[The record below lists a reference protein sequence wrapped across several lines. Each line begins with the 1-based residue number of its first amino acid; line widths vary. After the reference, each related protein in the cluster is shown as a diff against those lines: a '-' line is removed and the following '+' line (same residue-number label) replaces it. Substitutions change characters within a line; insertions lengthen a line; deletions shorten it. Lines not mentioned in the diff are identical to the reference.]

1 MNLLS
6 PVRFRRAAFL
16 ASLFVLLP
24 AALLIVVGV
33 LVLVFQRESFD
44 IAFGVLILCFCAL
57 LAGGA
62 VWLVVTLRRSAD
74 LSRLQA
80 DFLSKVSHDFRTPL
94 TSIRMFVETL
104 REDRLQDPV
113 RRERVLSLLGQET
126 ERLSLL
132 IDRLLDFARMEAG
145 KLQLKART
153 MDLAEVVHAVTGRFE
168 ARLTEPRVVLEIDV
182 QPDVAPVHVDP
193 DAMGEVLQ
201 NLLDNA
207 FKYTGDDKRI
217 VVQLAMEGREVA
229 LRVRDNGPG
238 IARKD
243 HRRIFEQFARLD
255 DRLARAT
262 EGSGLG
268 LAICTHIVTAH
279 RGKIRVESEPGQ
291 GALFV
296 VTLPAAPPPEP
307 AADRAEAGAA
317 G

>member
-1 MNLLS
+1 MNMLS

-16 ASLFVLLP
+16 AALFVLLP

-57 LAGGA
+57 LASGA
-62 VWLVVTLRRSAD
+62 VWLVITLRRSAD

-104 REDRLQDPV
+104 REDRVQDPA
-113 RRERVLSLLGQET
+113 RKERVLMLLGQET
-126 ERLSLL
+126 ERLSDL

-145 KLQLKART
+145 KLQLRLQT
-153 MDLAEVVHAVTGRFE
+153 MDLADVVDQVAGRFE
-168 ARLTEPRVVLEIDV
+168 SRLSDPQTHLSLQLDRSVP
-182 QPDVAPVHVDP
+182 PVHIDP

-217 VVQLAMEGREVA
+217 SVLLGREGDNVMLA
-229 LRVRDNGPG
+229 VRDNGPG
-238 IARKD
+238 IAGKD
-243 HRRIFEQFARLD
+243 HRRIFEQFSRLD
-255 DRLARAT
+255 DRLSRAT

-268 LAICTHIVTAH
+268 LAICLHIVTAH
-279 RGKIRVESEPGQ
+279 GGRIRVDSETGQ
-291 GALFV
+291 GATFV
-296 VTLPAAPPPEP
+296 VTLPFASASAAKE
-307 AADRAEAGAA
+307 R
-317 G
+317 